1 MLLSILC
8 VLGFIIL
15 GFIEYYLCMKF
26 AAQISTVDKSYSL
39 SDRKIKDAHAAFTK
53 GNYLS
58 KYVNKADD
66 KKMTYISRA
75 KKALIIV
82 FIISFF
88 L

>member
-8 VLGFIIL
+8 VLGFLIL
-15 GFIEYYLCMKF
+15 GFIEYYLCLNF

-58 KYVNKADD
+58 KYVDKAVD
-66 KKMTYISRA
+66 KKMTYIRGV
-75 KKALIIV
+75 KKVLIIV

-88 L
+88 I